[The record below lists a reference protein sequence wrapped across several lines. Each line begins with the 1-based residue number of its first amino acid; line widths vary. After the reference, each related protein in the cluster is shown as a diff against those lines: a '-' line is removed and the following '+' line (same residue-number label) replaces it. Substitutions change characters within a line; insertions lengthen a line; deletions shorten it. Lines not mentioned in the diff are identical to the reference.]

1 MKYSHQEM
9 SSETSKAYHTWQAK
23 DRKAWRSG
31 ESCRRMP
38 PLLPVL
44 NILHFPDLPS
54 ATRALQTPALLQN
67 NGQSQAT
74 FLSITKQAIDNYLLV
89 VPGKQFDLR
98 PQLETSKNIIA
109 HSYDSS
115 FNDFLGEYTYP
126 LSVVPPF
133 DEILLP
139 PQSVPNMV
147 SGTLLLSYW

>member
-1 MKYSHQEM
+1 
-9 SSETSKAYHTWQAK
+9 
-23 DRKAWRSG
+23 
-31 ESCRRMP
+31 MP
-38 PLLPVL
+38 PPLPAP

-67 NGQSQAT
+67 DGQSQAT
-74 FLSITKQAIDNYLLV
+74 ISSITKQAIDQHLLV

-98 PQLETSKNIIA
+98 PQLENSKNIIA

-147 SGTLLLSYW
+147 SGTLLLSY